1 MNIANYFKTNQV
13 FHNDYI
19 DNLEECIEQNNNLTR
34 DQKDKLIKPLYKFY
48 EFPKKLHNDPNSNN
62 IQRVFI
68 YADNDYQAMNKVINT
83 YNIPMQYIKSCG
95 LWRKKVPVIVKG
107 KNIYQYKKRNRKYS
121 DHDIQMNQSLL
132 LDKKTWY

>member
-1 MNIANYFKTNQV
+1 MKT
-13 FHNDYI
+13 
-19 DNLEECIEQNNNLTR
+19 
-34 DQKDKLIKPLYKFY
+34 IKNEYRINFY
-48 EFPKKLHNDPNSNN
+48 NDPNSNN

-95 LWRKKVPVIVKG
+95 LWRKKVPVIIKG

>member
-1 MNIANYFKTNQV
+1 MKTIKNEYRINYYNFTKS
-13 FHNDYI
+13 
-19 DNLEECIEQNNNLTR
+19 
-34 DQKDKLIKPLYKFY
+34 YKGFS
-48 EFPKKLHNDPNSNN
+48 LN
-62 IQRVFI
+62 RVFI
-68 YADNDYQAMNKVINT
+68 YADHDHDAINT
-83 YNIPMQYIKSCG
+83 VMNTFNIPLNWIVTCG